1 MRLIAKKQ
9 PLYENSLYERP
20 INEKS
25 IKHKFPRSLQSIVSQ
40 LYLLQRAIQI
50 SKTRVNTIVTS
61 QNGIKKRRFLKTL
74 CVQDLDNMNLM
85 LIVLSELSN
94 YS

>member
-9 PLYENSLYERP
+9 PLYEKSLYKTP

-25 IKHKFPRSLQSIVSQ
+25 IKHKFPRSLQSIVSK

-50 SKTRVNTIVTS
+50 SKTRINTIVTS
-61 QNGIKKRRFLKTL
+61 QNSIKKRQFLQTL
-74 CVQDLDNMNLM
+74 CVKDLDNMNLM